1 MIADWPHQ
9 LFAHEQV
16 TSYIDAGERAICLTS
31 PTGAGKGRMICKL
44 LSWAIERDWP
54 AILYTNRKSL
64 TQQTIN
70 VLESARISFGVR
82 AAGFEDKL
90 NLEAPIQIASL
101 QTEAARVH
109 RSMKWLAHP
118 AKLAI
123 YDEAHLQKQGQAKAS
138 MDFHRKNDAAI
149 VGTTATPIGLSE
161 IYSRLIV
168 AGVTSELRKCGALV
182 PCDVY
187 SPFEFDMSGL
197 KSKTKTGEFSYGDV
211 IKEIWTPTIYAK
223 VLESHV
229 ELNPDLRPAMLFAPG
244 VPESLGFAEEY
255 TSRGIPAAHIDG
267 EDVWIDGKTYASSP
281 KARLDAFEELREG
294 RIKVICNRFVMR
306 EGIDLPFVYHL
317 ITATPIG
324 SVVSAIQI
332 YGRVLR
338 AHPTTPRV
346 IWQDHGGN
354 YWRHGSPNADRDWNE
369 VFRATERDITEKRIE
384 QMREKKEPEPIVCP
398 ECGAVRIGNPV
409 CHKCGFKQ
417 TKKSRLVIQK
427 DGKLKEMFG
436 DIFRPRK
443 VKAAP
448 DAAKLFEREYYRAKN
463 CRHTF
468 KQAYASFF
476 REHGYWP
483 ERNLPLMPTDS
494 LDWSRKVADVPY
506 SKLIPKAPNPVEQPE
521 PALFH

>member
-1 MIADWPHQ
+1 MIRWPHQ
-9 LFAHEQV
+9 QYAFEQV
-16 TSYIDAGERAICLTS
+16 TSAIDAGERAICLTS
-31 PTGAGKGRMICKL
+31 PTGGGKGRMICDWL
-44 LSWAIERDWP
+44 EWAIQRDWP

-64 TQQTIN
+64 TQQTIT
-70 VLESARISFGVR
+70 VLSDEGIPFGVR
-82 AAGFEDKL
+82 AAGFEQYERMD
-90 NLEAPIQIASL
+90 APIQIASL

-123 YDEAHLQKQGQAKAS
+123 YDEAHLQKRGQATAS

-149 VGTTATPIGLSE
+149 LGTTATPIGLSD
-161 IYSRLIV
+161 IYSKLIV

-182 PCDVY
+182 PCYVY
-187 SPFEFDMSGL
+187 SPFEFDMSGI
-197 KSKTKTGEFSYGDV
+197 KPRTKTGEFSYGDI
-211 IKEIWTPTIYAK
+211 IKNIWSTTVYAK
-223 VLESHV
+223 VIDSHL
-229 ELNPDLRPAMLFAPG
+229 ELNPGLRPAMLFAPG

-255 TSRGIPAAHIDG
+255 VRRGIPAAHIDG
-267 EDVWIDGKTYASSP
+267 DDVWVDGKTFASSP
-281 KARLDAFEELREG
+281 QARLEVFDRLKSG
-294 RIKVICNRFVMR
+294 NLKVICNRFVMR

-324 SVVSAIQI
+324 SVVSAVQI

-338 AHPTTPRV
+338 AHPTTPDV
-346 IWQDHGGN
+346 LWQDHGGN
-354 YWRHGSPNADRDWNE
+354 YWRHGSPNADRDWHE
-369 VFRATERDITEKRIE
+369 VFRATEQAITSKRE
-384 QMREKKEPEPIVCP
+384 EAMREKKEPEPIVCP
-398 ECGAVRIGNPV
+398 QCGAVRIGNPV

-417 TKKSRLVIQK
+417 TKKSRIVIQK

-448 DAAKLFEREYYRAKN
+448 DAAKLFEREYYRAKGCN
-463 CRHTF
+463 QNF
-468 KQAYASFF
+468 NQAYGSFF
-476 REHGYWP
+476 RTHGYWP
-483 ERNLPLMPTDS
+483 ERNLPLMPVDS

-506 SKLIPKAPNPVEQPE
+506 MKLVPKAPKPVEKPE